1 VNGAAWAWFAAFA
14 LPACGAAT
22 PAPGLSALPTGSP
35 AEVLATCEQEPYAEL
50 AVGCR
55 VEAAAQ
61 AAAAGDLATVAA
73 ACRDVPAGKWQD
85 ECHFRAGEQLGR
97 AGRTDDALAQCA
109 VAGRFDR
116 FCLTHAGWGLPPDD
130 ARTPDALAELAR
142 RTIPGRLGDDAAEV
156 LRARAWFNRYV
167 GVGRCDPALAKTA
180 HGPDGPPARTAWAI
194 EAVRLAGGFD
204 AAREAWASDR
214 VLTGDALAPADRV
227 GLYEV
232 FPDFP
237 GEAELPHVRTFAD
250 ASRFVGETDEEDVDI
265 ALIEAVYFHARPGP
279 DAGAVFS
286 RWLHDPRPR
295 VRYTALRRYRS
306 VPSSGVEAQLRAL
319 ASDPD
324 PIVVEHALDGLK
336 YTTWLGK
343 QH

>member
-1 VNGAAWAWFAAFA
+1 MLAA
-14 LPACGAAT
+14 LACGA
-22 PAPGLSALPTGSP
+22 PPSAPRLSALPTGTP
-35 AEVLATCEQEPYAEL
+35 VEVLTACEREPYAEL

-73 ACRDVPAGKWQD
+73 ACAGVPRGKWQD

-97 AGRTDDALAQCA
+97 AGHTDDALSQCSA
-109 VAGRFDR
+109 AGRFGR

-130 ARTPDALAELAR
+130 TRTPAQLADLAR
-142 RTIPGRLGDDAAEV
+142 SRLPGALGDDAADV
-156 LRARAWFNRYV
+156 LRARAWFTRYV
-167 GVGRCDPALAKTA
+167 GTGQCDPALAKHA
-180 HGPDGPPARTAWAI
+180 EGADGPPARTAWAI

-204 AAREAWASDR
+204 AASDAWAHDA
-214 VLTGDALAPADRV
+214 VLSGPALPPGDRV
-227 GLYEV
+227 GLYAV

-250 ASRFVGETDEEDVDI
+250 ASRFVGETDEEDVVI
-265 ALIEAVYFHARPGP
+265 ALVESVYFNLEPGP
-279 DAGAVFS
+279 EAGAVFT
-286 RWLHDPRPR
+286 RWLDDPRPR

-306 VPSSGVEAQLRAL
+306 VPSTSIEARLDAL
-319 ASDPD
+319 GHDPD
-324 PIVVEHALDGLK
+324 PIVAEHALDGLK
-336 YTTWLGK
+336 YKTWHGK